1 MRFSLFCGITKPKLR
16 KIGRKCKCAYILP
29 RGSGRGAAEVRKRGG
44 KAGPQPAVP
53 AVCDGG
59 SQPAERPHEATAK
72 LRASAAPRLRPA
84 RLYKSRYS
92 PSSVRLNYT
101 VTQWSQ
107 PAEWPHEAS
116 ASCEPPRPGGCGP
129 RGLKSRKSS
138 PQNHQPGRRRVR
150 AAQQSRKSAHTEPPI
165 VKIGRNSLNDIVTVL
180 RPNAITSSAR
190 GLRPHGLFLASFWLS
205 LLPVVLRRESWQ
217 TRQRKKLT
225 SRKNGRKR
233 LPAKFSTG

>member
-16 KIGRKCKCAYILP
+16 KIGRKCKRAYILP
-29 RGSGRGAAEVRKRGG
+29 CGSDRGAAEVRKRGG
-44 KAGPQPAVP
+44 KTGPQLAVP
-53 AVCDGG
+53 AVCGAGRRPAQLPAAAVCDGG
-59 SQPAERPHEATAK
+59 AQPAECPHGATAK
-72 LRASAAPRLRPA
+72 LRASAA
-84 RLYKSRYS
+84 
-92 PSSVRLNYT
+92 
-101 VTQWSQ
+101 
-107 PAEWPHEAS
+107 
-116 ASCEPPRPGGCGP
+116 GGCGP

-138 PQNHQPGRRRVR
+138 PQDHPPGHRRPARLSKEPQT
-150 AAQQSRKSAHTEPPI
+150 APAEPPI
-165 VKIGRNSLNDIVTVL
+165 AKIGRNPLNDIVTVL

-217 TRQRKKLT
+217 ARQRKKLT